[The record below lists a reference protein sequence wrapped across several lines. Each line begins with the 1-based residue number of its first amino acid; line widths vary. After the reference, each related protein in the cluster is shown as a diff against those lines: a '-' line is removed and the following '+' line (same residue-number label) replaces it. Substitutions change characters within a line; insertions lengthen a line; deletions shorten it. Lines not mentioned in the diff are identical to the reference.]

1 MEDVPPE
8 STFKLSKIGGRLEKE
23 ADVINQF
30 LYSPEGP
37 FFGEEQNGPEG
48 GGDLC
53 DERGSSASPPSGEGR
68 GSMYGGR
75 DQHCDEEHEDDDDD
89 LRVHHVIVG
98 TAPARGSRSSRGSDP
113 DRSIEESEYE
123 MRRQMV
129 MQRGR
134 KF

>member
-1 MEDVPPE
+1 MPERRPHWRGAAGRADALHPQEHFLEDVPPE

-53 DERGSSASPPSGEGR
+53 DERGSSSSPP
-68 GSMYGGR
+68 
-75 DQHCDEEHEDDDDD
+75 
-89 LRVHHVIVG
+89 
-98 TAPARGSRSSRGSDP
+98 
-113 DRSIEESEYE
+113 
-123 MRRQMV
+123 
-129 MQRGR
+129 
-134 KF
+134 